1 VKGQTYLVE
10 ACRLLAEEGICVDCT
25 LIGEG
30 RDRRALERQIADAGL
45 DGRITLAGRRTRA
58 EVAELLLSADVLV
71 APSVPTRK
79 GKREGIPVALME
91 AMSGGVAVVASDI
104 SGIPELVENEAT
116 GLLVP
121 PRDAPALADALRRL
135 HDDLSLRR
143 RLGLAGREKVVREF
157 DVRKSAGALARRF
170 RAHARLAA

>member
-1 VKGQTYLVE
+1 
-10 ACRLLAEEGICVDCT
+10 
-25 LIGEG
+25 
-30 RDRRALERQIADAGL
+30 
-45 DGRITLAGRRTRA
+45 
-58 EVAELLLSADVLV
+58 
-71 APSVPTRK
+71 
-79 GKREGIPVALME
+79 ME